1 MKKTLLASAIAALA
15 FQASAGTVTHDG
27 ADLVIKTGGGFSVAT
42 TDGQFSFAPTGR
54 FHLDYNNYDGV
65 MAPGGDDGSD
75 AWFRRARLG
84 FKGHA
89 GDFAYELVYNLPDS
103 GSIDVGYLTYTG
115 WGNMARLTIG
125 QQKENFGLEELTS
138 SNNITA
144 LERSL
149 VSNAFSTGK
158 NVGVKLFGGNEMF
171 NYSIGVFKNG
181 IDSDNELD
189 EAVTG
194 RVAFR
199 PYYNDGD
206 LLHIGA
212 GYTMRSGSDADYN
225 SRLGVRG
232 GNDGDAN
239 RVRARYRDAAGTTLV
254 GDRDDWNLE
263 AALIMGPFHASAE
276 YFKGEIDVDNRP
288 VTIDAEGYYLQAG
301 YVLTGERRG
310 YSTSTGAFSGVKP
323 SGDGG
328 AWEVFARYDSLD
340 LDNRIPT
347 NLPVGDSYQ
356 ILGEQGD
363 TWTIGVNYYAKSL
376 VRVGL
381 NYVRANTDEDIA
393 GEDRGDAI
401 VARLQVAF

>member
-1 MKKTLLASAIAALA
+1 MKKTLLAAAVAALA
-15 FQASAGTVTHDG
+15 LQANADTVTHDG
-27 ADLVIKTGGGFSVAT
+27 TDLVIKTDGGFSVAT
-42 TDGQFSFAPTGR
+42 ADGKFSFAPIGR
-54 FHLDYNNYDGV
+54 FHLDYSSYDGV
-65 MAPGGDDGSD
+65 MAPGGEDGSD

-115 WGNMARLTIG
+115 WGKMASLTIG

-144 LERSL
+144 IERSL
-149 VSNAFSTGK
+149 VSSAFSTGK
-158 NVGVKLFGGNEMF
+158 NVGVKLHGGNQTF
-171 NYSIGVFKNG
+171 SYSIGVFKNG
-181 IDSDNELD
+181 VDSDNELD

-194 RVAFR
+194 RIVFR
-199 PYYNDGD
+199 PYYNGGD
-206 LLHIGA
+206 LFHIGA

-232 GNDGDAN
+232 GNAGNAG
-239 RVRARYRDAAGTTLV
+239 RVRARIAGEV

-263 AALIMGPFHASAE
+263 AALVMGPFHASAE
-276 YFKGEIDVDNRP
+276 YFNGEIDVDGINA
-288 VTIDAEGYYLQAG
+288 TIDAKGYYVQAG

-310 YSTSTGAFSGVKP
+310 YSTGSGSFSGVKAA
-323 SGDGG
+323 SDAG

-340 LDNRIPT
+340 LDNRAPIS
-347 NLPVGDSYQ
+347 V
-356 ILGEQGD
+356 IGEQGN

-381 NYVRANTDEDIA
+381 NYVRANTDADIA
-393 GEDRGDAI
+393 GEDSGDAI

>member
-1 MKKTLLASAIAALA
+1 MKKTLLASALAALA
-15 FQASAGTVTHDG
+15 LQVSAGTVTHEG

-54 FHLDYNNYDGV
+54 FHLDYNDYDGV

-89 GDFAYELVYNLPDS
+89 GDIAYELVYNLPGS
-103 GSIDVGYLTYTG
+103 GSIDVGYLTYKG
-115 WGNMARLTIG
+115 WGKMANLTIG

-149 VSNAFSTGK
+149 ASNAFSTGK
-158 NVGVKLFGGNEMF
+158 NVGVKLFGGNELF
-171 NYSIGVFKNG
+171 NYSIGVFKNA

-194 RVAFR
+194 RVVFR
-199 PYYNDGD
+199 PYYNGGD
-206 LLHIGA
+206 VFHIGA
-212 GYTMRSGSDADYN
+212 GYTTRSGADADYN

-232 GNDGDAN
+232 GDAGNAN
-239 RVRARYRDAAGTTLV
+239 RVRARYQEGGATLV
-254 GDRDDWNLE
+254 GDREDWNLE
-263 AALIMGPFHASAE
+263 AAMIMGPFHISAE

-310 YSTSTGAFSGVKP
+310 YSTGTGAFSGVKP
-323 SGDGG
+323 ANEAG

-340 LDNRIPT
+340 LDNRAPIS
-347 NLPVGDSYQ
+347 VA
-356 ILGEQGD
+356 GEQGD
-363 TWTIGVNYYAKSL
+363 TWTVGVNYYAKSL

-381 NYVRANTDEDIA
+381 NYVRANTDVDIA